1 MGQWFLSEKGEE
13 REKKRIWR
21 RNIKKMSERIIV
33 GLDIGTTKI
42 CAVVGEVHPDGVEII
57 GMGSHP
63 SDGLRKG
70 VVINIENTVHSI
82 KEAVEEAETMAGCE
96 ISAAYTGIAGGHVKG
111 FNFPGVIG
119 LKEKEVTQQDI
130 DRVIEAASAVA
141 IPMDR
146 EVIHTLVQE
155 FIVDDQDGII
165 DPLGMS
171 GVRLEAKV
179 HIVTG
184 AVTSAQNIIKCANRA
199 GLDVSDIVLQPL
211 ASSEAVLSKEERNLG
226 AALIDFGGG
235 TTDMVVFSRGAIKH
249 TSVLALGGEN
259 LTYDI
264 AVGLRTPKLEAEKI
278 KIKYGC
284 ALRSLIG
291 KDETVEVPGVG
302 GRTSRT
308 LSRQILGEILEP
320 RVEEIFSLVYGEL
333 ERSGY
338 EDRITSGVI
347 ITGGSSE
354 LTGVSEMAEQ
364 IFNAPARIGYAE
376 GITGLAEVV
385 NKPMYAT
392 AVGLVLYGA
401 KVGKKAKK
409 FRIRDANIF
418 NRIMNRMK
426 KWFKD
431 VV

>member
-1 MGQWFLSEKGEE
+1 
-13 REKKRIWR
+13 
-21 RNIKKMSERIIV
+21 MSSGIVV

-42 CAVVGEVHPDGVEII
+42 CAVVGEARHDGVEIV
-57 GMGSHP
+57 GMGSYP
-63 SDGLRKG
+63 SEGLRKG
-70 VVINIENTVHSI
+70 VVINIERTVNSI

-96 ISAAYTGIAGGHVKG
+96 ISSVYAGIAGGHIKG
-111 FNFPGVIG
+111 FNSHGVIA
-119 LKEKEVTQQDI
+119 LKEKEVTRKDI
-130 DRVIEAASAVA
+130 ERVIEAASAQA

-155 FIVDDQDGII
+155 YIVDDQDAIL

-199 GLDVSDIVLQPL
+199 GLDVCDIVLQSL
-211 ASSEAVLSKEERNLG
+211 ASSEAVLSQEERNLG
-226 AALIDFGGG
+226 VAIIDFGGG
-235 TTDMVVFSRGAIKH
+235 TTDMAVFSKGAIKH
-249 TSVLALGGEN
+249 TSVLGLGGDN

-264 AVGLRTPKLEAEKI
+264 AVGVRTPRLEAEKI

-284 ALRSLIG
+284 ALSSLIRRE
-291 KDETVEVPGVG
+291 ETIEVPSVG
-302 GRTSRT
+302 GRKARV

-333 ERSGY
+333 VRCGY
-338 EDRITSGVI
+338 EDMITSGAV
-347 ITGGSSE
+347 ITGGSAE
-354 LTGVSEMAEQ
+354 LPGVVEMSEQ
-364 IFNAPARIGYAE
+364 IFNVPARIGYPQK
-376 GITGLAEVV
+376 ITGLVEVV

-401 KVGKKAKK
+401 KRSKKAQK
-409 FRIRDANIF
+409 FRIRDGNIF
-418 NRIMNRMK
+418 NRVIDRMK
-426 KWFKD
+426 RWFKD